1 MTNLLHEVDSY
12 LLQYNVHSSILVK
25 PFDSYVQPYLTK
37 LKRPES
43 KQWFLT
49 VLKNYLLKD
58 KSNLHP
64 VSKLPKNPTP
74 QQTKAFEFNDLND
87 LQLSPTL
94 KGQLDH
100 IVDFLN
106 SKDRVQ
112 TRLLT

>member
-1 MTNLLHEVDSY
+1 MSTRDKLLFEIDSY

-37 LKRPES
+37 LKHEQS

-49 VLKNYLLKD
+49 VLKNYLLKQPD
-58 KSNLHP
+58 TLHP

-94 KGQLDH
+94 KDQLDH

-106 SKDRVQ
+106 SKEAESK
-112 TRLLT
+112 